1 MIKEFLPAVRGLV
14 AHKLREKKISQVR
27 MARMLGVTQAA
38 ISQYLSKKFQYYLEK
53 LNELGIK
60 MDEGNKIAKL
70 LCEDLLIGQVD
81 AIRTL
86 YTIWR
91 RLLADGILCHAHK
104 RLSLINEDCDIC
116 MKLFKTEIMDSTRFK
131 VLEEL
136 KKAVRIIE
144 ASPYFPYIMPEVSV
158 NIALAITNATTEADI
173 AAIPG
178 RIGKVHG
185 RAKAMMDPEFGAS
198 RHMAKMLLCA
208 MHYDKN
214 IKAVINVKYDEKID
228 KILNKMGYDL
238 VYINQVVTS
247 PRIGID
253 VVVESFNEALSKL
266 RRVSKIVIH
275 KGGIGIEP
283 MTYIFGKCAT
293 EIAEEAVEIASRY
306 IMERI
311 S

>member
-14 AHKLREKKISQVR
+14 AHKLRERKISQMR

-38 ISQYLSKKFQYYLEK
+38 ISQYLSKNSQYYIEK

-60 MDEGNKIAKL
+60 IDESNKIAEL
-70 LCEDLLIGQVD
+70 LCEDLFVGQVD

-91 RLLADGILCHAHK
+91 RLLADGVLCYAHK

-116 MKLFKTEIMDSTRFK
+116 MKLFKTEIIDSTRFQ

-144 ASPYFPYIMPEVSV
+144 ASPYFLYIMPEVSV
-158 NIALAITNATTEADI
+158 NIALAINNATTEADV

-228 KILNKMGYDL
+228 KILNEMGYDL

-247 PRIGID
+247 PRIGMD
-253 VVVESFNEALSKL
+253 VVVESFNEVLSKL
-266 RRVSKIVIH
+266 KRVPKVVIH

-283 MTYIFGKCAT
+283 ITYIFGEHAI
-293 EIAEEAVEIASRY
+293 EIVEEAIKIANKY
-306 IMERI
+306 IQLKD
-311 S
+311 